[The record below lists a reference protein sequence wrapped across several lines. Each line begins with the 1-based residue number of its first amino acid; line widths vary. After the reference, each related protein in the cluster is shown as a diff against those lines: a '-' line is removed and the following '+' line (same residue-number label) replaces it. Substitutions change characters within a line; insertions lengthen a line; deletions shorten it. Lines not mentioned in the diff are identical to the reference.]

1 MLMMK
6 QKSSQIFSKLTT
18 SSKKDFF
25 STAFMLICAIALAVL
40 ITLFGFQSYKVDGQS
55 MENALINGDI
65 LIISKYPR
73 TLARITGHPYIPAR
87 GDIVVFDEFITLSN
101 GSPSANKR
109 LIKRVIGL
117 PGERVVVR
125 DQRITIYNQQY
136 PNGFDPDALGKW
148 HLPNVSTPNIVDV
161 TLAPNQLFVCGD
173 NRSNSTDSRVFGPI
187 HANQIIGKLSLR
199 ILPPNHITAF

>member
-1 MLMMK
+1 M
-6 QKSSQIFSKLTT
+6 FSKLT
-18 SSKKDFF
+18 SGSKRDFF
-25 STAFMLICAIALAVL
+25 STALMIVCAVAIATL

-55 MENALINGDI
+55 MENALINGDRLVI
-65 LIISKYPR
+65 NKFPR
-73 TLARITGHPYIPAR
+73 TLARMTGHSYVPNR
-87 GDIVVFDEFITLSN
+87 GDIIVFEEYIKFSN
-101 GSPSANKR
+101 GSVSPNKQ

-125 DQRITIYNQQY
+125 DQRITVYNQKY

-148 HLPNVSTPNIVDV
+148 HLPSTSTTSNIDI
-161 TLAPNQLFVCGD
+161 TLGPNQLFVCGD

-199 ILPPNHITAF
+199 LFPLNRITLF